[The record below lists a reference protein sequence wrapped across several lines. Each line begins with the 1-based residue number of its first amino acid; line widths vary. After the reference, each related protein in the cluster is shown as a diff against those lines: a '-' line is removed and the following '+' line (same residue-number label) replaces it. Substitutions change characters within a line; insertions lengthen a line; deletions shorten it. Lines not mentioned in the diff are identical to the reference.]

1 MRTTKRLI
9 LLVISTTK
17 QIGNLAQASPL
28 GGAILLH
35 LLNCA
40 MTTSVA
46 PKGQTA
52 PEKAKISINE
62 IAPILPWKKVEKHIL
77 KFLEANPQGVRNA
90 EVARS
95 IGFSD
100 SRQFLAYGALE
111 KMIDKGLVE
120 KSDKSLYFKA

>member
-17 QIGNLAQASPL
+17 QIGNLAQAPPQ

-46 PKGQTA
+46 PK
-52 PEKAKISINE
+52 KAKSISINE

-77 KFLEANPQGVRNA
+77 KFLEANPQGVRNTD
-90 EVARS
+90 VAKA
-95 IGFSD
+95 IGFTD
-100 SRQFLAYGALE
+100 SRQWMSHGALS

-120 KSDKSLYFKA
+120 KSDKALYFKA

>member
-1 MRTTKRLI
+1 
-9 LLVISTTK
+9 
-17 QIGNLAQASPL
+17 
-28 GGAILLH
+28 
-35 LLNCA
+35 

-52 PEKAKISINE
+52 PKKAKISINE
-62 IAPILPWKKVEKHIL
+62 IAPILPWKKVEQHIL

-90 EVARS
+90 DVARA

-111 KMIDKGLVE
+111 KMIKNGLVE